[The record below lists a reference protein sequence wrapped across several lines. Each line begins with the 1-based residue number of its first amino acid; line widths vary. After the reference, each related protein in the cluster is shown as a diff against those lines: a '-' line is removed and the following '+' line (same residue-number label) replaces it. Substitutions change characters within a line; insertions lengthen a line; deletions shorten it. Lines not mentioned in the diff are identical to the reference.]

1 MKEWKKPLVKV
12 VIIEEVLV
20 CSTSVAGNVTGQGA
34 SKGGSM
40 KWDTPFD
47 NNNK

>member
-20 CSTSVAGNVTGQGA
+20 CSTSTLTVPRVKGQSAEKGTNVI
-34 SKGGSM
+34 
-40 KWDTPFD
+40 WDQE
-47 NNNK
+47 